1 MLHRGGKATQRYV
14 ALFYFRLGSTEVGV
28 GHFLW
33 LVASE
38 ESTSTRTRAN
48 KYVRY
53 LEVHALLSSKNLFS
67 GGEFFLRGSVIA
79 PQSGF

>member
-14 ALFYFRLGSTEVGV
+14 ATRSTEVGV

-53 LEVHALLSSKNLFS
+53 LEV
-67 GGEFFLRGSVIA
+67 GT
-79 PQSGF
+79 

>member
-14 ALFYFRLGSTEVGV
+14 ATRSTEVGV

-53 LEVHALLSSKNLFS
+53 LEVHALLS
-67 GGEFFLRGSVIA
+67 
-79 PQSGF
+79 